1 MAWQELPGAE
11 SAKIAPLTS
20 AVIDQIAAGE
30 VIERPASVIRELLD
44 NALDAGATQV
54 EIAVEGGSRLLRV
67 SDDGRGM
74 SPPQARL
81 ALQRHATSK
90 LRQVDDLL
98 SVRTFGFRGEGL
110 TSIASVSQLLL
121 RTRPAASEQA
131 VELDVRAG
139 EVISE
144 RPVGARVGTTVEV
157 RDLFFNTPARRKF
170 QKSPATETA
179 HVVDVV
185 ERLAS
190 AVCSVGFTLL
200 VEGRPQLELPAAT
213 ERRERVRT
221 LLRLSGG
228 ELLTL
233 RRDEGDLR
241 VEAYLA
247 RPPRSLTTARSLNFL
262 VNARPVR
269 DRALLTAVLRG
280 LSGQLEPGRYPVGVV
295 YVDLDPAALDVNV
308 HPQKSEVRFAEPQ
321 RIFRAVRQAVA
332 EGSSGAA
339 KASDRGTAFD
349 ERLPAATRTYRLGG
363 TSGSD
368 AAERG
373 APSYLEQR
381 ERIAEATRRF
391 FSAASQPEEDFGLGA
406 ALAAA
411 ETPTPTKPAVQL
423 VGRTSQGLAI
433 CEQAGA
439 LWVLDERASM
449 RWVVSRV
456 LQQRLE
462 AGESLESRELPRA
475 LPLSKERSVAVE
487 SVAGALARLGVMV
500 EPFGAGA
507 WLLRAVSALPADFRA
522 EASEAMEGDGLA
534 ETRGEQ
540 DGSWLGLLDALAQA
554 LAPGTT
560 PETLRRCAA
569 LVGER
574 LSPAPQLEQIL
585 AHWESLAAMAQ
596 VLQPSGSRAPLLCL
610 SREALGCWRRSSS

>member
-20 AVIDQIAAGE
+20 TVIDQIAAGE

-90 LRQVDDLL
+90 LRRVDDLL

-121 RTRPAASEQA
+121 RTRPAESRQA
-131 VELDVRAG
+131 VELEVRAG

-228 ELLTL
+228 ELWTL
-233 RRDEGDLR
+233 RRDEGDVR

-269 DRALLTAVLRG
+269 DRALLTALLRG

-295 YVDLDPAALDVNV
+295 YLDLDPAALDVNV
-308 HPQKSEVRFAEPQ
+308 HPQKSEVRFADPQ
-321 RIFRAVRQAVA
+321 RIFRAVRLAVA
-332 EGSSGAA
+332 EGSAGRAGSA
-339 KASDRGTAFD
+339 GTSNMCDQGNALD
-349 ERLPAATRTYRLGG
+349 ERLPMATRTYRLGG
-363 TSGSD
+363 SSGSD
-368 AAERG
+368 AAEPG

-391 FSAASQPEEDFGLGA
+391 FSAAPAGEEDFGLGA

-423 VGRTSQGLAI
+423 VGRTTQGLAI

-439 LWVLDERASM
+439 LWVLDEETSM
-449 RWVVSRV
+449 RWVVTRA
-456 LQQRLE
+456 LQQRLD
-462 AGESLESRELPRA
+462 AGETLDSRELARA
-475 LPLSKERSVAVE
+475 LPLSKERSVVVE
-487 SVAGALARLGVMV
+487 PVAGALARLGMLV

-507 WLLRAVSALPADFRA
+507 WLLRAVAALPADFP
-522 EASEAMEGDGLA
+522 SD
-534 ETRGEQ
+534 TRVAQ
-540 DGSWLGLLDALAQA
+540 DASWLGLLDDLAQA
-554 LAPGTT
+554 LAAGTT
-560 PETLRRCAA
+560 AETLRRCAA
-569 LVGER
+569 LLGDR
-574 LSPAPQLEQIL
+574 LSPEPQLEQIL
-585 AHWESLAAMAQ
+585 AHWDALATTAQ
-596 VLQPSGSRAPLLCL
+596 VLHPSGPGAPLLCL
-610 SREALGCWRRSSS
+610 SRSALRSWRGSSS